1 MSRGFDALRDA
12 VFAIA
17 LAVGGA
23 AQADEAA
30 RSLVTAKCASCHG
43 VDGIAVIPEA
53 PNLAG
58 QNRAY
63 LVRQLVAFR
72 EGRRSDEKM
81 SPVSLGLTDEE
92 IAAAAG
98 WYSAVPFAAKLP
110 D

>member
-1 MSRGFDALRDA
+1 MSRGFDALRA
-12 VFAIA
+12 AAFLVA
-17 LAVGGA
+17 LATGAA
-23 AQADEAA
+23 AQAGETA
-30 RSLVTAKCASCHG
+30 RDLAKAKCASCHG
-43 VDGIAVIPEA
+43 VDGMAVIPEA

-63 LVRQLVAFR
+63 LVKQIMAFR
-72 EGRRSDEKM
+72 SGERSDEKM

-98 WYSAVPFAAKLP
+98 WYSAVPFEAKLP